1 MLAALLLAAAALALP
16 RQDPL
21 SPPPQPNSPPSQLDD
36 DYRGFNITLDAP
48 AAPVPRVYF
57 SHPRH
62 DPPEGMGLYPLA
74 VSGEAG
80 ERVNL
85 AIFADGYTSADRAS
99 FLADARALA
108 DDIVSGDSA
117 MAHVSDLVNVWG
129 VFVPSAQQGIGIDTP
144 LRGAPFG
151 LYRPGR
157 ELRAVYVAHAGRAHA
172 ACAAFEEC
180 DQPILLGNDGLY
192 GGLGGTFTVI
202 TASRRNGPLVL
213 RHELGHSLIP
223 VGEEYEGGFVY
234 SGVNADAVE
243 NVHHL
248 KWRRFLSD
256 PNSVRVEDAKVPL
269 QAYPWHDLDD
279 GKYVVTFQ
287 GSNKHDKKYTT
298 ARLRLSLSSIPY
310 ASHIRLTLNGA
321 EVDLSPQFSPDWDGV
336 RDRRWVHLPL
346 PLGIPSGKVRVEVS
360 LTREGKKAQ
369 AGQGGK
375 MLSSIEI
382 AEYADG
388 FRGQMGFVGA
398 FPTYDDSGG
407 VTLRPTNEDCLMRNV
422 NQPHFCV
429 VCAHGLRVSLKR
441 RIAKKWQ
448 RRSDE

>member
-1 MLAALLLAAAALALP
+1 MLAVLILAAVALARP
-16 RQDPL
+16 TQHPL
-21 SPPPQPNSPPSQLDD
+21 SPPLSSPYHPPS
-36 DYRGFNITLDAP
+36 YPAFNITLDAP
-48 AAPVPRVYF
+48 AGPVPRVYF
-57 SHPRH
+57 SHGSH
-62 DPPEGMGLYPLA
+62 KQLDPPEGMEVYPLA

-85 AIFADGYTSADRAS
+85 AIFADGYTLSNRTA

-108 DDIVSGDSA
+108 EDIVSGNSA
-117 MAHVSDLVNVWG
+117 MSHVADLVNVWG
-129 VFVPSAQQGIGIDTP
+129 VFVPSTHKGIGIDAP
-144 LRGAPFG
+144 LSGAPFG

-157 ELRAVYVAHAGRAHA
+157 ELRAVYVAHSGRAHA
-172 ACAAFEEC
+172 ACATLVEC

-192 GGLGGTFTVI
+192 GGLGGTFTII

-248 KWRRFLSD
+248 KWRQFLSD
-256 PNSVRVEDAKVPL
+256 PDNVRIEDAKVPL
-269 QAYPWHDLDD
+269 QAYPWHDLDES
-279 GKYVVTFQ
+279 KYVVQFE
-287 GSNKHDKKYTT
+287 GSNNADRKYTT
-298 ARLRLSLSSIPY
+298 ASLRLSLSSIPY
-310 ASHIRLTLNGA
+310 ASHIRLTLNQD
-321 EVDLSPQFSPDWDGV
+321 EVDLSPQFAEDWDGV
-336 RDRRWVHLPL
+336 LDRRWVHLPL
-346 PLGIPSGKVRVEVS
+346 PLGIPNGKVRIEVS
-360 LTREGKKAQ
+360 LTPKGQKAE

-382 AEYADG
+382 AEYGDDFQADE
-388 FRGQMGFVGA
+388 GFVGA

-429 VCAHGLRVSLKR
+429 VCAHGLRASLEKK
-441 RIAKKWQ
+441 IAKK
-448 RRSDE
+448 RRGSGE